1 MKKILNT
8 LILSIGIIFSI
19 NSIAKSDY
27 CVDQNVLCFYNEQNF
42 CNPTEI
48 LSWMP
53 KVYKVDL
60 KTWEEM
66 KSIARKISKELG
78 EENADKFFDK
88 LSAAREKIYKD
99 YKSSLTNDQKESLK
113 VSEIEN
119 HEKNRIFK

>member
-1 MKKILNT
+1 MNKKLRT

-27 CVDQNVLCFYNEQNF
+27 CVDQNFLYLYDERNF

-60 KTWEEM
+60 
-66 KSIARKISKELG
+66 IS
-78 EENADKFFDK
+78 
-88 LSAAREKIYKD
+88 RMI
-99 YKSSLTNDQKESLK
+99 
-113 VSEIEN
+113 I
-119 HEKNRIFK
+119 